1 MNTEACML
9 LFILSVF
16 NFFELC
22 VLKKYSWHEKNFLLQ
37 TKKREN
43 EELLLVFGFFSTL
56 FLENRKKDIQCFKC
70 CEVIFLTASNQE
82 TVKGLLLHP
91 IFWNKVKTDKLIYE
105 GSTVDKAQNYL
116 HRICAW

>member
-1 MNTEACML
+1 MRKIFYC
-9 LFILSVF
+9 
-16 NFFELC
+16 
-22 VLKKYSWHEKNFLLQ
+22 KP
-37 TKKREN
+37 KREKMKN
-43 EELLLVFGFFSTL
+43 CFWYLVFFFPL

-82 TVKGLLLHP
+82 TVKRLLLHP